1 MAKNPKERNGWIRLW
16 RKLHKK
22 RIWEQSTPEHK
33 VIMITLLLMV
43 CYESEED
50 VWDGQPIVLN
60 PGSIITSLEDIKANA
75 GKDISIQN
83 IRSALDNFENKYEF
97 LTQKA
102 TKAGRLI
109 TILNWNEY
117 QHDGKTVQQSEQQK
131 ENSEKLYYFYM
142 EKIEPA
148 RKTKVR
154 AIANI
159 LKHSKKYSFKDLARA
174 VVNYKTT
181 AITYSPEYRKDPA
194 NFFGVNEPF
203 FKDYLPGNFQKQKD
217 NNINVMSS
225 PPILTDE
232 KLRELNA

>member
-1 MAKNPKERNGWIRLW
+1 
-16 RKLHKK
+16 
-22 RIWEQSTPEHK
+22 
-33 VIMITLLLMV
+33 MV

-102 TKAGRLI
+102 TKVGRLI

-117 QHDGKTVQQSEQQK
+117 QHDGKTVQQSDQQK

-159 LKHSKKYSFKDLARA
+159 LKHSKKYSFKDLAKA
-174 VVNYKTT
+174 VVNYKPI
-181 AITYSPEYRKDPA
+181 ALAYSPEYRKDPA
-194 NFFGVNEPF
+194 NFFGVNETF

-225 PPILTDE
+225 PPILTNE